1 MSSTTTTLWKREKP
15 LGKWNIL
22 IINKDT
28 GFISANGAVIN
39 TWIIDY
45 GMNQSTEYM
54 MAWNDGYLLEIGS
67 LLQIKTEVNRKQS
80 KMLHLGLPNSRARNS
95 NCLLE

>member
-1 MSSTTTTLWKREKP
+1 
-15 LGKWNIL
+15 
-22 IINKDT
+22 
-28 GFISANGAVIN
+28 
-39 TWIIDY
+39 
-45 GMNQSTEYM
+45 MNQSTEYM